1 MDLTAVHEEKIQ
13 AAGADGR
20 SGDPPAEWFTSAVKS
35 LMCAGGDVLAAIFA
49 SVASILAISAPSSP
63 FFGMIDR
70 DYIPL
75 ALGCCFMA
83 GLYDRNEVNPLE
95 RLRIRTR
102 AVLGASLVE
111 LFVAGLQ
118 IPIMEGMLYA
128 SARALLFFIFGFYI
142 EYALQSRF
150 ERNLHAANM
159 FRSLRAGGRTPEGF
173 KRAADIGVA
182 LVAMVFASP
191 FLAAS
196 AVAIWLVD
204 RGPVIYSQRRIGRGG
219 QVINVLKIRTM
230 YMDAEQRL
238 EQRLKEDP
246 AARAEWERFFKL
258 RDDPRVLG
266 SLGRF
271 LRRSSL
277 DELPQIWN
285 ILRGD
290 MSLVGPRPLPPYHL
304 DSFDE
309 AFRQIRQS
317 CKPGLTGLWQ
327 VLARSNGDLSV
338 QRTLDLSYID
348 NRSLW
353 LDLYILL
360 LTVPAVVKGA
370 GAR

>member
-1 MDLTAVHEEKIQ
+1 MDLTAVHEEKLQ
-13 AAGADGR
+13 ADGVDGR
-20 SGDPPAEWFTSAVKS
+20 SGHPMAEWFASAVRS
-35 LMCAGGDVLAAIFA
+35 LTRAGGDALAAIFA
-49 SVASILAISAPSSP
+49 SVAAILAIPAPPSP

-70 DYIPL
+70 DYIPIV
-75 ALGCCFMA
+75 LGCCFMA
-83 GLYDRNEVNPLE
+83 GLYATDELNPLE
-95 RLRIRTR
+95 RLRRRAR
-102 AVLGASLVE
+102 AVMGCSLIE
-111 LFVAGLQ
+111 LFVVALQ
-118 IPIMEGMLYA
+118 IPITEGILYVG
-128 SARALLFFIFGFYI
+128 ARALLFFIFGFYI
-142 EYALQSRF
+142 EYALESRF
-150 ERNLHAANM
+150 ERNAACA
-159 FRSLRAGGRTPEGF
+159 FHSLRVGGCAPEGF
-173 KRAADIGVA
+173 RRAADAGVA
-182 LVAMVFASP
+182 LVAMVLALP

-196 AVAIWLVD
+196 AAAIWLVD
-204 RGPVIYSQRRIGRGG
+204 RGPVFYSQKRIGRGG

-230 YMDAEQRL
+230 YVDSKMRL
-238 EQRLKEDP
+238 EQRLKEDS

-266 SLGRF
+266 WLGRF

-290 MSLVGPRPLPPYHL
+290 MSLIGPRPFPQYHL

-309 AFRQIRQS
+309 AFRQTRQS

-327 VLARSNGDLSV
+327 VSARSNGDLDV
-338 QRTLDLSYID
+338 QKTLDLSYID

-360 LTVPAVVKGA
+360 LTVPAVVKGT